1 MIDKRVAS
9 LGDAVAG
16 IKDGSTVLVGGFGL
30 TGAPGNLLTALLE
43 AGPTDLT
50 IVANNAGVGTT
61 GLAALLAAGR
71 VRKILCSYP
80 RSSGSVVFEEL
91 CQAGKIELE
100 LVPQGTLSERIRAG
114 GAGIGGFYT
123 RVAVGTRLAEGREVR
138 DIDGVPHLFEY
149 PIKGDVALIRAER
162 ADRWGNL
169 TYRLAARNFNPIMA
183 TAATLTVAEVATFV
197 ELGALGPD
205 EIMTPAIFV
214 DRVVETGG
222 SHAAAA

>member
-9 LGDAVAG
+9 LRDALAG
-16 IKDGSTVLVGGFGL
+16 ISDGSTVLVGGFGL
-30 TGAPGNLLTALLE
+30 TGAPSNLLTALLE
-43 AGPTDLT
+43 AGPKDLT
-50 IVANNAGVGTT
+50 IVANNAGVGTS

-91 CQAGKIELE
+91 YQAGKIELE

-123 RVAVGTRLAEGREVR
+123 QVAVGTRLAEGREVR
-138 DIDGVPHLFEY
+138 EIDGVPYLFES
-149 PIKGDVALIRAER
+149 PIKGDVALIRAEN

-183 TAATLTVAEVATFV
+183 TAATLTVAEVASFV

-205 EIMTPAIFV
+205 QIMTPAIFI